1 MKLAELHGRLAT
13 LLSLAALLAFVSGA
27 GLDAPASLPVLAL
40 LLLAAVRPP
49 AERLARRFEAL
60 WRILAVVL
68 MVRAAYF
75 VLFVPEDVVLPM
87 VDLLLVLLAAEAL
100 RRHDVAGHA
109 RVYALSF
116 ALLLAA
122 AAYRPSVLFAVAF
135 VAYVVLAT
143 LTLTV
148 GHLTRAGAGGTRVP
162 RRYLAHWAASSG
174 FVLLGALVVFA
185 AFPRVSRG
193 WVSRS
198 APPARSVV
206 GFGDRVSLGEH
217 GATLEPDPAVV
228 LRVEFPDGAPGLPSS
243 LYWRGRSYDRFD
255 GIVWSRTPR
264 AGIDRGPPVPPAG
277 ADPVRQTVYAAP
289 LEVPV
294 LFGLHPVLVMEARS
308 RIRAFREPNGDW
320 RYAGGAAPVYD
331 VVSAGGPP
339 DPERLRM
346 ATAASP
352 PGGPAYVQ
360 LPPLSGRVRE
370 LADSLTAGAGT
381 DYDRA
386 LAVQRWLRRDFAYT
400 LELPAT
406 ARQATLEYFLFERR
420 AGHCEYFSTAMA
432 VLLRAVGLPTRNVN
446 GFLGGE
452 WNTLGGYLLVDQN
465 RAHSWVEVWFE
476 GVGWVPFDPTPAGAG
491 LAAGGSRG
499 WFGPL
504 RFVMD
509 GLEHRWGKWVLDY
522 DLERQLE
529 VARRAGDAFSRA
541 PRAPGSGAPPGPPPW
556 LILGGLLAVAAG
568 AVLLRALLGR
578 RDPPGGPAR
587 AYVRLRR
594 AYERA
599 GYPAAER
606 SPPLAFVGALRTLD
620 APGREAAER
629 AVRRY
634 AAARFGLAEL
644 DEAGRRALAADVAE
658 ARSALRR
665 ARARTTAR

>member
-1 MKLAELHGRLAT
+1 MNLSELHGRLAT
-13 LLSLAALLAFVSGA
+13 LLSLTALLAFVSGA

-49 AERLARRFEAL
+49 SERLARRFETL
-60 WRILAVVL
+60 WRVLAVVL
-68 MVRAAYF
+68 MARAAYF

-100 RRHDVAGHA
+100 RRHDLAGHA

-122 AAYRPSVLFAVAF
+122 AAYRPGVLFAVAF

-148 GHLTRAGAGGTRVP
+148 GHLTRAGAGGARVP

-174 FVLLGALVVFA
+174 FVLLGALLVFA

-217 GATLEPDPAVV
+217 GARLESNPAVV
-228 LRVEFPDGAPGLPSS
+228 LRVEFPDGAPGPAPS

-264 AGIDRGPPVPPAG
+264 AGIGRGPPIPPRG
-277 ADPVRQTVYAAP
+277 AEPVRQTIYAVP

-294 LFGLHPVLVMEARS
+294 LFGLHPVALIEARS
-308 RIRAFREPNGDW
+308 RIRTFQEPNGDW
-320 RYAGGAAPVYD
+320 RYAGGAAPVYE
-331 VVSAGGPP
+331 VVSADRSPHP
-339 DPERLRM
+339 ARLR
-346 ATAASP
+346 ATTAANP
-352 PGGPAYVQ
+352 PGGAAYVQ
-360 LPPLSGRVRE
+360 LPPLSGRVLE
-370 LADSLTAGAGT
+370 LADSLTAGATT

-386 LAVQRWLRRDFAYT
+386 VAVQRWLRSDFAYT

-432 VLLRAVGLPTRNVN
+432 VLLRAAGIPTRNVN

-476 GVGWVPFDPTPAGAG
+476 GVGWVAFDPTPAGVG
-491 LAAGGSRG
+491 VAAGVGRG
-499 WFGPL
+499 WLGPL

-529 VARRAGDAFSRA
+529 VARRAGDAFSRP
-541 PRAPGSGAPPGPPPW
+541 PRAPDGGAPPGPPPW
-556 LILGGLLAVAAG
+556 LVLGGLLALAAG
-568 AVLLRALLGR
+568 AVLVRALLGR
-578 RDPPGGPAR
+578 RYPPGAPTR
-587 AYVRLRR
+587 AYMGLRR

-599 GYPAAER
+599 GFPAAER
-606 SPPLAFVGALRTLD
+606 SPPLAFVGALHRAD

-634 AAARFGLAEL
+634 AAVRFGAAEL

-658 ARSALRR
+658 ARRALRR
-665 ARARTTAR
+665 AGTRSAAR